1 MKVETTKPGAEEDRF
16 APYVAA
22 WRRRWRAE
30 KEADQRRRSQALA
43 EAERAAR
50 LLVERYGVR
59 KVVLF
64 GSLAWGRF
72 GATSDIDLAAHG
84 LAPERFFRAAAD
96 LCREISVPVDL
107 KLISECPPLLRRRI
121 AEEGMVLFEG

>member
-1 MKVETTKPGAEEDRF
+1 MNEETSKQGAEEDRF

-22 WRRRWRAE
+22 WRRRWQAE
-30 KEADQRRRSQALA
+30 EEAVQRRRSQALA

-50 LLVERYGVR
+50 MLVERYGVR

-72 GATSDIDLAAHG
+72 QMTSDVDLAADG

-96 LCREISVPVDL
+96 LSREISVPIDL
-107 KLISECPPLLRRRI
+107 KLISDCPPVLRRRI